1 MNNTKG
7 HRKKS
12 IHRKCNKEELLTDL
26 ANCRKVIKGSL
37 TRNRRR
43 CGKPQCRCMSGELHE
58 SLAITYKQNRKSFL
72 VHVPEHLQTL
82 AKEAIEDYHK
92 LKKLIEE
99 ISLLNLEAFK
109 EQARKQKNLKKKQ
122 TISTGKS

>member
-1 MNNTKG
+1 
-7 HRKKS
+7 
-12 IHRKCNKEELLTDL
+12 
-26 ANCRKVIKGSL
+26 
-37 TRNRRR
+37 
-43 CGKPQCRCMSGELHE
+43 MSGELHE